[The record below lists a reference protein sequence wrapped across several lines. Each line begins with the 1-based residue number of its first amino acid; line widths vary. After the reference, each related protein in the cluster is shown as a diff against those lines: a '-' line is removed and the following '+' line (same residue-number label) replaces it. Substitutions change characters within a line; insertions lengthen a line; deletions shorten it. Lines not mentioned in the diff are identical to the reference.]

1 MSFNLK
7 KITRA
12 SRLAILQEQHDELPA
27 HFIEEVALI
36 GRFAS
41 LNSERVLV
49 LNGGC
54 AGRFPCPSV
63 DSDLSIVGIE
73 TPIGMDFEPAED
85 TSFRTRLA
93 TVMAYAKEAQCL
105 TSFAQCLPTILLGAP
120 EAFDE
125 YPEATTLA
133 DIYDEIIDS
142 AGLDKM
148 DMMLARMGLL

>member
-1 MSFNLK
+1 M
-7 KITRA
+7 
-12 SRLAILQEQHDELPA
+12 
-27 HFIEEVALI
+27 I
-36 GRFAS
+36 GRFA
-41 LNSERVLV
+41 NMNGERVLV

-54 AGRFPCPSV
+54 VGRYPCPSV
-63 DSDLSIVGIE
+63 DPIMGIE
-73 TPIGMDFEPAED
+73 TPIGMDFEPADD
-85 TSFRTRLA
+85 TSLRTRLA
-93 TVMAYAKEAQCL
+93 TVLAYAKEAKCL
-105 TSFAQCLPTILLGAP
+105 LPFSQCLPTILLGAT